1 MFYTYEPHT
10 EKVGMIFNSVLVT
23 EISSDKKH
31 YVGHNKFYEQILL
44 PMKENLLGKS
54 VAVKITQATKFSM
67 IGEIIEVESEWKQVN
82 VNQVQFKNDRLANG
96 FIHNSD
102 VDTNGEASN
111 DTDLTTQK
119 PNDKLYLYGLIFLFL
134 TLIYKFTW
142 NLLKDQ

>member
-1 MFYTYEPHT
+1 MNFD
-10 EKVGMIFNSVLVT
+10 SVLVT

-31 YVGHNKFYEQILL
+31 FVGHNKSYEQILL

-54 VAVKITQATKFSM
+54 VAVKITNSTKFSM
-67 IGEIIEVESEWKQVN
+67 FGEIIDQESDWKQVKI
-82 VNQVQFKNDRLANG
+82 NQAQVKDDIMTNG

-111 DTDLTTQK
+111 DLEYAS
-119 PNDKLYLYGLIFLFL
+119 PARANNKLFLYGLIFLFL
-134 TLIYKFTW
+134 TIVYRFAW